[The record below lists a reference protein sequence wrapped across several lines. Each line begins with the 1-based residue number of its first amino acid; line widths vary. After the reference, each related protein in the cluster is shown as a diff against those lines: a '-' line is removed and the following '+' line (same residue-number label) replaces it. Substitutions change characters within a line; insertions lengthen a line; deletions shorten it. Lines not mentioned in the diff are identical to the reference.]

1 MTEYGA
7 VLRRLL
13 DFTGSKLYAVADEV
27 GYDVSYI
34 SKWCNKDLLPA
45 PKTAHVVDV
54 ALDSDH
60 FSIRGFTG
68 TSALARG
75 NPSFQHFFIGG
86 RYVKSALL
94 SRSLEDGYHGFLMQH
109 QYPFCALHLNF
120 APGGIDV
127 NVHPTKQEVRIED
140 GPAVAEALCLL
151 VAHRLS
157 RREDIAQVEISEPS
171 EPAPVPKAD
180 TKIPKAPEEPEE
192 L

>member
-1 MTEYGA
+1 MT
-7 VLRRLL
+7 
-13 DFTGSKLYAVADEV
+13 
-27 GYDVSYI
+27 
-34 SKWCNKDLLPA
+34 
-45 PKTAHVVDV
+45 
-54 ALDSDH
+54 
-60 FSIRGFTG
+60 FSIRGFIG

-75 NPSFQHFFIGG
+75 NRSFEHFLSAG

-94 SRSLEDGYHGFLMQH
+94 QEFEDGYHGFLMQH

-140 GPAVAEALCLL
+140 GPGGSGGPLPSCGPQTFPERGHRSGGDLRAL
-151 VAHRLS
+151 
-157 RREDIAQVEISEPS
+157 

-192 L
+192 LKAPKKPEAREGTGAL